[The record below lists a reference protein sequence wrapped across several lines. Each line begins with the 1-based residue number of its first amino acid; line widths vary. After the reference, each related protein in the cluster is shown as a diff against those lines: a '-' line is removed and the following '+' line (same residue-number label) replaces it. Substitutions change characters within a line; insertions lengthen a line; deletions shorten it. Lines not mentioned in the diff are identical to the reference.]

1 MARNLQVWFNV
12 ATAQLGTPLGLTA
25 RRRGWRHVLVALV
38 TTAAALADGGFKNG
52 SMREGSKGQVCLPVK
67 ERKKERKKRGGVA
80 TSEHLLPRVRVHWEP
95 KVVVHPTVGA
105 WGCGGQSAAP
115 GLQKNRSEP
124 TTT

>member
-1 MARNLQVWFNV
+1 MAACVREVRAKFV
-12 ATAQLGTPLGLTA
+12 CQL
-25 RRRGWRHVLVALV
+25 
-38 TTAAALADGGFKNG
+38 K
-52 SMREGSKGQVCLPVK
+52 K
-67 ERKKERKKRGGVA
+67 ERKKERKKRGGIA

-95 KVVVHPTVGA
+95 KIVVHPTVGA